1 MIDHLKRAAA
11 ALLLACSTTLAFA
24 QTSCDLVLND
34 YAYWLTMNQSIA
46 AAIPV
51 NRPECF
57 AGSAATG
64 GMRIAA
70 ISFGHARAISRAIG
84 SRLNPVPDTPI
95 ASTGASTGLAAGGAL
110 QAWNVWG
117 NIDQN
122 ETNLDYLV
130 NAGRNR
136 SAIDVRTTVVGV
148 DYALSPQLV
157 AGLSLAF
164 DHGEGWGRRNAN
176 AKNHND
182 IDGNMIAP
190 YLGYQID
197 KEWTLDASFG
207 FGSGDFSASGGVE
220 ADADRWFA
228 AANLSYVRWV
238 GNWQFTGK
246 ASYLHGE
253 EDYGNSKVNGAT
265 QANTASTNTL
275 DQVRIGVQA
284 GYWVNGFMPYAGLG
298 YTSNVHRSSDLGE
311 DPLGRDA
318 LIAALGVNFFSLSSK
333 VTGGFLY
340 EEELNR
346 SRSDNRVLSANL
358 NFRF

>member
-1 MIDHLKRAAA
+1 MIHHLKRAAA
-11 ALLLACSTTLAFA
+11 ALLLACSATLAFA
-24 QTSCDLVLND
+24 QTACDLVLND

-46 AAIPV
+46 AEILE

-57 AGSAATG
+57 AGSATTAS
-64 GMRIAA
+64 MRIAA
-70 ISFGHARAISRAIG
+70 TSFSHALAISRAIG
-84 SRLNPVPDTPI
+84 SRLNPAPDGQI
-95 ASTGASTGLAAGGAL
+95 ASTGTPTGLAAGGTL
-110 QAWNVWG
+110 QAWNFWG
-117 NIDQN
+117 SIEQN
-122 ETNLDYLV
+122 ETDFSYLV

-136 SAIDVRTTVVGV
+136 GANDVRTTVVGV

-164 DHGEGWGRRNAN
+164 DRGEGWGRRNAN

-182 IDGNMIAP
+182 IDGHLIAP
-190 YLGYQID
+190 YLGYQLN